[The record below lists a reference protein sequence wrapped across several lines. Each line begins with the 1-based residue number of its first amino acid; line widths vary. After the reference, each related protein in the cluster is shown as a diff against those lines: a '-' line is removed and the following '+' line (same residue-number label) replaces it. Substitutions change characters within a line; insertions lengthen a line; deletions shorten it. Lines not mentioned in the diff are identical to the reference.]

1 MIDYRIA
8 QNIFNY
14 RYGRGESSVQ
24 TEPVKTLSWSPMNFV
39 PSVRLKGLTWNS
51 ISIGWSSPET
61 VQISKDTPSRNETE
75 TRNYLNYITYYKLT
89 RKTDNHEVRD
99 LMLSKLVID
108 LLRNTP

>member
-1 MIDYRIA
+1 MHK
-8 QNIFNY
+8 NIFNF

-61 VQISKDTPSRNETE
+61 VQISKDTASRNETE

-89 RKTDNHEVRD
+89 RKTDNHEVRYFV
-99 LMLSKLVID
+99 LSILVIA
-108 LLRNTP
+108 PF